1 VRYFDLSKATP
12 RTIGLILTI
21 VSLPITNNQIDCFL
35 KAIINTLKMMMSY
48 HPIFGD
54 DELSPHPFSLVLL

>member
-1 VRYFDLSKATP
+1 VRYFDLGKVAP

-21 VSLPITNNQIDCFL
+21 VSLPITNNQLIVSLQPLSTL
-35 KAIINTLKMMMSY
+35 KKMMMFH

-54 DELSPHPFSLVLL
+54 DELSPHPLSLVLL